1 MKQSWLKRVAVVAMV
16 LFGVSGSFVA
26 VAADLNFIAARVVAK
41 NFIEKDGVGSSLL
54 IGCSVK
60 DATARD
66 GLWVV
71 TLKPSGYILLSGNT
85 AAEPVV
91 AFSRNDFV
99 EPEAGTAF
107 AEMIESAQTNA
118 AVAKAKAAVASVNS
132 GVMSVSLASA
142 ADEGSGV
149 SERREAKWDL
159 LLGKSSISSLFN
171 GGISTA
177 SVTFDEASLTK
188 NVLPLLETEWNQW
201 QPYNDYVPI
210 SGADEDGV
218 YRGRYPCGC
227 VATAYAQVMKYWEWP
242 VRMNEVFS
250 CDHTVYASTT
260 KTQTIRFDGHE
271 AFDWASMSN
280 SYPYYLAAKGTYDM
294 RGVTA
299 ESARHSVARLVSM
312 AAVMAEMYYRSSGS
326 GSDVSTIIGKNPWY
340 EAGTTLNRTTVND
353 DETFFAAVKASLEE
367 GVPVLVTVPGHQVIG
382 HGWAEGSD
390 GTGYVYLN
398 YGWGG
403 SSDGYYNIT
412 EETVDTYKGYIQ
424 GAVVGHR
431 PKRTVQIETLPAVS
445 EESVTLK
452 WHVPERYAAD
462 FTGYEIVV
470 GKASE
475 NVSNWTC
482 DFEDTS
488 VDYGGFTSGMIS
500 DIGNETRVIS
510 ILTGK
515 AATYEFPEVFRL
527 TGHSML
533 TYFLRSYYASGLTLK
548 IQGRLDG
555 GEWVDLDT
563 PPLATSSIPSS
574 LTRQVFLG
582 GKGGQTLRLR
592 IVVTTTGT
600 YYPSADSTFGIQLDD
615 FRLTEVLALEEETVT
630 CEASARSHTF
640 TGLTPGATYLFA
652 VKPVGEGTLLSSA
665 VQTTIEGVAKVPK
678 AGGYALGD
686 YVFTAGDENWG
697 VATSNGSSLDG
708 SSVSFGCWDGALSIS
723 SDNELTKDSV
733 FSFDW
738 TAKGYY
744 EEGEAYD
751 VLSVTFTPLGG
762 ESVTLLSQ
770 TNTVNQTTGQHVE
783 ISLSAYAGKKGTIAV
798 SYVHNG
804 LQYTYSG
811 YGLTISNAKL
821 TNVLK
826 PDLDGEIEWKS
837 VERVAGKVPRILSV
851 TSVNE
856 NSVAVQEGF
865 YRECARGGNV
875 FFVNCSAG
883 VTNLVAHPSHQYLLT
898 EENVTVASL
907 GGGKFV
913 VTVDGSG
920 IGEADDRTRMILT
933 LEAMD
938 ESGSKAY
945 KDLSLRFSSE
955 TEGES
960 YTPSAADFVTTTV
973 IPVPYTW
980 LVEKGLAV
988 IDESL
993 SVEELAKVMNAA
1005 AAADFDG
1012 DGFVNYAE
1020 YLCGTDP
1027 KDGEDYLKASI
1038 EMVDG
1043 KPVISWNDGLSGA
1056 AEYTVIG
1063 AEKLDAS
1070 TWEKVDDSNLSK
1082 MRFFR
1087 VKAMLK

>member
-1 MKQSWLKRVAVVAMV
+1 MKKSRFIRFCVLLGIGAWL
-16 LFGVSGSFVA
+16 GFVA
-26 VAADLNFIAARVVAK
+26 SAADLNFITARIVAK

-60 DATARD
+60 DATARG
-66 GLWVV
+66 GLWAV

-142 ADEGSGV
+142 ADLTSVV

-159 LLGKSSISSLFN
+159 LLGKGGISSLFN

-177 SVTFDEASLTK
+177 SVTYDEASLTK
-188 NVLPLLETEWNQW
+188 SVLPLLETEWSQW
-201 QPYNDYVPI
+201 QPYNDYTPI
-210 SGADEDGV
+210 DESASAEGA
-218 YRGRYPCGC
+218 YRGRYACGC

-242 VRMNEVFS
+242 VRMDEVFS
-250 CDHTVYASTT
+250 AAHDMYDSSWNLTG
-260 KTQTIRFDGHE
+260 TQMVRFDGHE
-271 AFDWASMSN
+271 AFDWASMAN
-280 SYPYYLAAKGTYDM
+280 EYDYYSRNTYDM

-312 AAVMAEMYYRSSGS
+312 AAVMAEMYYQSSGS
-326 GSDVSTIIGKNPWY
+326 GSNVGMIIKKNPWY
-340 EAGTTLNRTTVND
+340 EAGTTLTRTTVND

-431 PKRTVQIETLPAVS
+431 PKRTVQIDELAAVS

-475 NVSNWTC
+475 NVSNWSC

-563 PPLATSSIPSS
+563 PTLATYSIPSS

-826 PDLDGEIEWKS
+826 PDVNGEIEYQEVVWTAS
-837 VERVAGKVPRILSV
+837 ELPRILSV

-907 GGGKFV
+907 GRGKFA

-920 IGEADDRTRMILT
+920 IGDAEDRTRMILT
-933 LEAMD
+933 LEATD

-960 YTPSAADFVTTTV
+960 YTPSAADFMTTTV

-993 SVEELAKVMNAA
+993 SAEELAKVMNEA

-1043 KPVISWNDGLSGA
+1043 KPVISWNDGLSED

-1063 AEKLDAS
+1063 APTLS
-1070 TWEKVDDSNLSK
+1070 TEGWEKVDDSNLSK

-1087 VKAMLK
+1087 VKATMK